1 MRIGQLHS
9 RHLPSLSATLSKQQA
24 LPIRADGDTL
34 DGRRAGLFIARCPQP
49 DACSRIA
56 VALEIGK
63 NMHTMWSWTDWTT

>member
-34 DGRRAGLFIARCPQP
+34 DGAASGLLTAACPNPDPGAGFAVVLGMGRNGHTCGRGP
-49 DACSRIA
+49 D
-56 VALEIGK
+56 
-63 NMHTMWSWTDWTT
+63 